1 MSLGMKKSIIFVIDS
16 LHCAGAEKSLITFLS
31 TLDFNKF
38 EVDLQLFQYGGI
50 LEQFI
55 PKEVNVLPM
64 FPYTKFLKKSIVK
77 QILSFDFKKN
87 IARWRYSVA
96 LRLGKKLSN
105 IDNARLYWKSCR
117 SVLPNYDK
125 QYDIAVA
132 YAQSIPTFYVS
143 DKVKAKL
150 KLSWVNCEYDLSPQN
165 MKFQEKFYKKIDNI
179 VVVSDAAKEVLKNK
193 YPQFVDK
200 MVVIWDMLNAD
211 VIKNMSNIE
220 TQTNMDKSIPCL
232 LTVARLNKEEK
243 GFDIALEAC
252 KILKDKG
259 ITFKWYVVGQ
269 GPYREEMETFIL
281 QNNLQDTFIFLGTT
295 ANPYPYYKDCTIYV
309 QTSRHE
315 GFGLSIAESRIL
327 NRPVVT
333 TEFDA
338 VYNQMI
344 QGKNGL
350 VVKQEPLAVA
360 DAIELLLNDK
370 DLYQEIQEFQKN
382 EKKGNLEE
390 IEKFYRIIEDSNI

>member
-1 MSLGMKKSIIFVIDS
+1 MKKSILFSIDS
-16 LHCAGAEKSLITFLS
+16 LRCAGAEKSLITFLS

-38 EVDLQLFQYGGI
+38 EVDLQLFQYGEV
-50 LEQFI
+50 LEQFV

-105 IDNARLYWKSCR
+105 IDNARLYWKSCQ

-125 QYDIAVA
+125 EYDIAIA
-132 YAQSIPTFYVS
+132 YAQSVPTFYVAE
-143 DKVKAKL
+143 KVKAKL
-150 KLSWVNCEYDLSPQN
+150 KLSWVNCEYNLSPEN
-165 MKFQEKFYKKIDNI
+165 IKFQEKFYKKIDNI
-179 VVVSDAAKEVLKNK
+179 VIVSDAAKEVFLDKF
-193 YPQFVDK
+193 PQFVDK
-200 MVVIWDMLNAD
+200 MVVIWDMLNAS
-211 VIKNMSNIE
+211 VIKDMSNIE
-220 TQTNMDKSIPCL
+220 TETNMDKSVPCL
-232 LTVARLNKEEK
+232 LTVARLNKEQK

-269 GPYREEMETFIL
+269 GPYRKEMETFIL

-315 GFGLSIAESRIL
+315 GFGLSIAEARIL

-333 TEFDA
+333 TEFSA
-338 VYNQMI
+338 VFNQMI

-350 VVKQEPLAVA
+350 VVKQDPLAVA

-390 IEKFYRIIEDSNI
+390 IEKFYRIIEDNNI

>member
-1 MSLGMKKSIIFVIDS
+1 MKKKLLFVIDS
-16 LHCAGAEKSLITFLS
+16 LVCAGAEKSLLTFLS
-31 TLDFNKF
+31 ALDFNKF
-38 EVDLQLFQYGGI
+38 DVDLQLFRCGGE

-64 FPYTKFLKKSIVK
+64 FSYTKFLKKSVLK
-77 QILSFDFKKN
+77 QLLSFDFKKN
-87 IARWRYSVA
+87 IARWKYSLA
-96 LRLGKKLSN
+96 IRSWKNMLHADK
-105 IDNARLYWKSCR
+105 ARLYWRCCQ
-117 SVLPNYDK
+117 SVLPSYSTTYDV
-125 QYDIAVA
+125 AVA
-132 YAQSIPTFYVS
+132 YAQSIPTFYVA
-143 DKVKAKL
+143 DKVNAKL
-150 KLSWVNCEYDLSPQN
+150 KLSWVNCGYNLSPKN
-165 MKFQEKFYKKIDNI
+165 INFQEKFYKKIDHI
-179 VVVSDAAKEVLKNK
+179 VVVSDAAKEVFKNK

-220 TQTNMDKSIPCL
+220 TQTNMDKYIPCL
-232 LTVARLNKEEK
+232 LTVARLNKEQK

-315 GFGLSIAESRIL
+315 GFGLSIAEARIL

-333 TEFDA
+333 TEFSA
-338 VYNQMI
+338 VFNQMI

-350 VVKQEPLAVA
+350 VVKQDPFAVA
-360 DAIELLLNDK
+360 EAIELLLKDK

-390 IEKFYRIIEDSNI
+390 IEKFYRIIEDNNI

>member
-1 MSLGMKKSIIFVIDS
+1 MKKSILCSIDS
-16 LHCAGAEKSLITFLS
+16 LRCAGAEKSLITFLS

-38 EVDLQLFQYGGI
+38 EVDLQLFQYGEV

-64 FPYTKFLKKSIVK
+64 FSYTKFLKKNVLK
-77 QILSFDFKKN
+77 QLLSFDIKKI
-87 IARWRYSVA
+87 IARWRYSLA
-96 LRLGKKLSN
+96 LRSKNNLSHT
-105 IDNARLYWKSCR
+105 DKARLYWKSCQ

-125 QYDIAVA
+125 QYDIAIA
-132 YAQSIPTFYVS
+132 YAQSIPTFYVAEN
-143 DKVKAKL
+143 VKAKL
-150 KLSWVNCEYDLSPQN
+150 KLSWVNCEYNLSPEN
-165 MKFQEKFYKKIDNI
+165 IKFQEKFYKKIDNI
-179 VVVSDAAKEVLKNK
+179 VVVSDAAKEVFKNK

-220 TQTNMDKSIPCL
+220 TQTNMDKSVPCL
-232 LTVARLNKEEK
+232 LTVARLNKEQK

-269 GPYREEMETFIL
+269 GPYREEMETFISH
-281 QNNLQDTFIFLGTT
+281 NNLQDTFIFLGTT

-315 GFGLSIAESRIL
+315 GFGLSIAEARIL

-333 TEFDA
+333 TEFSA
-338 VYNQMI
+338 VFNQMI

-350 VVKQEPLAVA
+350 VVKQDPVAVA
-360 DAIELLLNDK
+360 EAIELLLNDK

-390 IEKFYRIIEDSNI
+390 IEKFYRIIEDNNI

>member
-1 MSLGMKKSIIFVIDS
+1 MKKSILFSIDS
-16 LHCAGAEKSLITFLS
+16 LRCAGAEKSLITFLS

-38 EVDLQLFQYGGI
+38 EVDLQLFQYGEV

-64 FPYTKFLKKSIVK
+64 FSYTKFLKKNVLK
-77 QILSFDFKKN
+77 QLLSFDFKKN
-87 IARWRYSVA
+87 IARWRYSLA
-96 LRLGKKLSN
+96 LRLKNNLSHT
-105 IDNARLYWKSCR
+105 DKARLYWKSCQ

-125 QYDIAVA
+125 QYDIAIA
-132 YAQSIPTFYVS
+132 YAQSIPTFYVAEN
-143 DKVKAKL
+143 VKAKL
-150 KLSWVNCEYDLSPQN
+150 KLSWVNCEYNLSPEN
-165 MKFQEKFYKKIDNI
+165 IKFQEKFYKKIDNI
-179 VVVSDAAKEVLKNK
+179 VVVSDAAKEVFKNK

-220 TQTNMDKSIPCL
+220 TQTNMDKSVPCL
-232 LTVARLNKEEK
+232 LTVARLNKEQK

-269 GPYREEMETFIL
+269 GPYREEMETFISH
-281 QNNLQDTFIFLGTT
+281 NNLQDTFIFLGTT

-315 GFGLSIAESRIL
+315 GFGLSIAEARIL

-333 TEFDA
+333 TEFSA
-338 VYNQMI
+338 VFNQMI

-350 VVKQEPLAVA
+350 VVKQDPVAVA
-360 DAIELLLNDK
+360 EAIELLLNDK

-390 IEKFYRIIEDSNI
+390 IEKFYRIIEDNNI

>member
-1 MSLGMKKSIIFVIDS
+1 MKKSILFSIDS
-16 LHCAGAEKSLITFLS
+16 LRCAGAEKSLITFLS

-38 EVDLQLFQYGGI
+38 EVDLQLFQYGEV

-64 FPYTKFLKKSIVK
+64 FSYTKFLEKSVSK
-77 QILSFDFKKN
+77 QLLSFDLKKI
-87 IARWRYSVA
+87 IARWRYSLT
-96 LRLGKKLSN
+96 LRWNPKSSHTDK
-105 IDNARLYWKSCR
+105 ARFYWKSCE

-125 QYDIAVA
+125 QYDIAIA
-132 YAQSIPTFYVS
+132 YAQSIPTFYVAE
-143 DKVKAKL
+143 KVNAKL
-150 KLSWVNCEYDLSPQN
+150 KLSWVNCEYNLSPKN
-165 MKFQEKFYKKIDNI
+165 IKFQEKFYKKIDNI
-179 VVVSDAAKEVLKNK
+179 VVVSDAAKEVFKNK

-220 TQTNMDKSIPCL
+220 TTTNMDKSVPCL
-232 LTVARLNKEEK
+232 LTVARLNKEQK
-243 GFDIALEAC
+243 GFDIALETC

-269 GPYREEMETFIL
+269 GPYREEMETFISH
-281 QNNLQDTFIFLGTT
+281 NNLQDTFIFLGTT

-315 GFGLSIAESRIL
+315 GFGLSIAEARIL
-327 NRPVVT
+327 NRPVIT
-333 TEFDA
+333 TEFSA
-338 VYNQMI
+338 VFNQMI

-350 VVKQEPLAVA
+350 VVKQDPVAVA
-360 DAIELLLNDK
+360 EAIELLLNDK

-390 IEKFYRIIEDSNI
+390 IEKFYKIIEDNNI